1 MSDMHTTDLLVDIIR
16 QRAVVG
22 LKKYGVSLDRT
33 DLQASQWLR
42 HLLEELC
49 DGAGYVLAAERKAV
63 ETETA
68 IRAAIQLLVLGD
80 TQGAADV
87 LASCLPDG
95 DADGEPVVLVRD
107 AGGA

>member
-1 MSDMHTTDLLVDIIR
+1 MSDMQTTNDLISIIR
-16 QRAVVG
+16 QRADAG
-22 LKKYGVSLDRT
+22 LKKYGVTLDRK
-33 DLQASQWLR
+33 DLTTAQWLR

-49 DGAGYVLAAERKAV
+49 DGAGYVLAAERKAI

-68 IRAAIQLLVLGD
+68 IRAAIQLLALGD

-87 LASCLPDG
+87 LAACLPDG
-95 DADGEPVVLVRD
+95 GDGEVVLVRD

>member
-1 MSDMHTTDLLVDIIR
+1 MSDMQTTNDLISIIR
-16 QRAVVG
+16 QRADAG
-22 LKKYGVSLDRT
+22 LKKYGVTLDRK
-33 DLQASQWLR
+33 DLTTAQWLR

-49 DGAGYVLAAERKAV
+49 DGAGYVLAAERKSI

-87 LASCLPDG
+87 LAACLPDG
-95 DADGEPVVLVRD
+95 GDGEVVLVRD

>member
-1 MSDMHTTDLLVDIIR
+1 MSDMQTTNDLISIIR
-16 QRAVVG
+16 QRADAG
-22 LKKYGVSLDRT
+22 LKEYGVTLDRK
-33 DLQASQWLR
+33 DLTTAQWLR

-49 DGAGYVLAAERKAV
+49 DGAGYVLAAERKAI

-68 IRAAIQLLVLGD
+68 IRAAIQLLGLGD

-87 LASCLPDG
+87 LAACLPDG
-95 DADGEPVVLVRD
+95 GDGEVVLVRD

>member
-1 MSDMHTTDLLVDIIR
+1 MSDMQTTDDLIAIIR
-16 QRAVVG
+16 QRAEAG
-22 LKKYGVSLDRT
+22 LKKYGVTLDRK
-33 DLQASQWLR
+33 DLTAAQWLR

-80 TQGAADV
+80 AQGAADV
-87 LASCLPDG
+87 LAACLPDG
-95 DADGEPVVLVRD
+95 DADAEPVVLIRD

>member
-1 MSDMHTTDLLVDIIR
+1 MSDMQTTNDLIAIIR
-16 QRAVVG
+16 QRADAG
-22 LKKYGVSLDRT
+22 LKKYGVTLDRK
-33 DLQASQWLR
+33 DLTTAQWLR

-68 IRAAIQLLVLGD
+68 IRAAIQLLALGD

-87 LASCLPDG
+87 LAACLPDG
-95 DADGEPVVLVRD
+95 GDGEVVLVRD

>member
-1 MSDMHTTDLLVDIIR
+1 MSDMQTTNDLISIIR
-16 QRAVVG
+16 QRADAG
-22 LKKYGVSLDRT
+22 LKKYGVTLDRK
-33 DLQASQWLR
+33 DLTTAQWLR

-49 DGAGYVLAAERKAV
+49 DGAGYVLAAERKAI

-68 IRAAIQLLVLGD
+68 VRAAIQLLALGD

-87 LASCLPDG
+87 LAACLPDG
-95 DADGEPVVLVRD
+95 GDGEVVLVRD

>member
-1 MSDMHTTDLLVDIIR
+1 MQTTDDLISIIR
-16 QRAVVG
+16 QRAAVG

-33 DLQASQWLR
+33 DLQASDWLR

-49 DGAGYVLAAERKAV
+49 DAAGYVLAAERVQK

-68 IRAAIQLLVLGD
+68 ILAAIEMLRAGD
-80 TQGAADV
+80 PQGAADV
-87 LASCLPDG
+87 LAACLPDG

>member
-1 MSDMHTTDLLVDIIR
+1 MSDMQTTNDLISIIR
-16 QRAVVG
+16 QRADAG
-22 LKKYGVSLDRT
+22 LKKYGVTLDRK
-33 DLQASQWLR
+33 DLTAAQWLR

-49 DGAGYVLAAERKAV
+49 DGAGYVLAAERKAI

-68 IRAAIQLLVLGD
+68 IRAAIQLLALGD

-87 LASCLPDG
+87 LAACLPDG
-95 DADGEPVVLVRD
+95 GDGEVVLVRD

>member
-1 MSDMHTTDLLVDIIR
+1 MSDMRTTDQLVDIIR
-16 QRAVVG
+16 QRAAVG

-33 DLQASQWLR
+33 DLQASDWLR

-49 DGAGYVLAAERKAV
+49 DGAGYVLAAERKAI

-87 LASCLPDG
+87 LAACLPDG
-95 DADGEPVVLVRD
+95 EDGEVVLVRD

>member
-1 MSDMHTTDLLVDIIR
+1 MSDMQTTNDLISIIR
-16 QRAVVG
+16 QRADAG
-22 LKKYGVSLDRT
+22 LKKYGVTLDRK
-33 DLQASQWLR
+33 DLTTAQWLR

-49 DGAGYVLAAERKAV
+49 DGAGYVLAAERKAI

-87 LASCLPDG
+87 LAACLPDG
-95 DADGEPVVLVRD
+95 EGGEVVLVRD

>member
-1 MSDMHTTDLLVDIIR
+1 MSDMQITNDLIAIIR
-16 QRAVVG
+16 QRADAG
-22 LKKYGVSLDRT
+22 LKKYGVTLDRK
-33 DLQASQWLR
+33 DLSASQWLR

-68 IRAAIQLLVLGD
+68 IRAAIGLLVLGD
-80 TQGAADV
+80 TQGAADI
-87 LASCLPDG
+87 LAACLPDG
-95 DADGEPVVLVRD
+95 DDEPVVLVRD